1 MDATTITRPGGITA
15 IDLLFETWEY
25 LFQQDPQV
33 LKRGVR
39 LPGALALEKNQ
50 KQFPAILETTKKK
63 YFRLCISG
71 LGDSVSD

>member
-1 MDATTITRPGGITA
+1 MDATTITRPEAITA

-39 LPGALALEKNQ
+39 LPGALALEHVPHATVTEKRD
-50 KQFPAILETTKKK
+50 T
-63 YFRLCISG
+63 
-71 LGDSVSD
+71 